1 MPFSSASS
9 DADHFTNNLFCLS
22 TKLHN
27 VGTRWR
33 LWGLSR
39 NLFSSMMISHTS
51 VTMCTTSVLRYCLN
65 STVMVAQPIK
75 SYIKLTSKCK
85 GFSASLHIMRNLC
98 FLSLENFI
106 QIYAN
111 LQVFPECSVG
121 KTIFFWIS
129 LAEDDSRL
137 RYINLLD
144 LWMSL

>member
-1 MPFSSASS
+1 MYNLSSPLLFELNS
-9 DADHFTNNLFCLS
+9 DGGTAHQVLHKTDKQVQRLFCL
-22 TKLHN
+22 
-27 VGTRWR
+27 
-33 LWGLSR
+33 
-39 NLFSSMMISHTS
+39 
-51 VTMCTTSVLRYCLN
+51 
-65 STVMVAQPIK
+65 
-75 SYIKLTSKCK
+75 
-85 GFSASLHIMRNLC
+85 LHIMRNLC

-144 LWMSL
+144 LWVAL